1 MNLKKNDKIILIV
14 GVVNLIVAGA
24 GIALYSAPSSD
35 DTILDTNDTDMEYK
49 YTWTQRTGSKAIE
62 SPMVDKGSPFERSY
76 SIESA
81 SGSVLTQV
89 MVNIDWKDDNTFG
102 LLRTKGADTLTV
114 EVSLDGKSRDESS
127 ELEGNHSFSYNVN
140 SMPKDGAVDA
150 LSSSEAASKLKEEFM
165 DENTAD
171 FDVTLNIETGE
182 PWWRLLQNFKDKGNT
197 VDISVEYTYY
207 THELLEPED
216 EGDDTKTTGDDGVIV
231 SSHQL
236 GEFYVNLGH
245 GRGMI

>member
-14 GVVNLIVAGA
+14 GVVILIVAGA

-35 DTILDTNDTDMEYK
+35 DTIIDTDDTDMEYK
-49 YTWTQRTGSKAIE
+49 YTWTQRTGSKTIE
-62 SPMVDKGSPFERSY
+62 SPMVDKSSAFEGSY
-76 SIESA
+76 SVDST

-89 MVNIDWKDDNTFG
+89 TVNIDWKDDNTFG

-114 EVSLDGKSRDESS
+114 EVSLDGKSRDETS

-140 SMPKDGAVDA
+140 TMPQDGSVDA
-150 LSSSEAASKLKEEFM
+150 TALSDAKSQLEEEFM
-165 DENTAD
+165 DKNNAD
-171 FDVTLNIETGE
+171 FDVMLNIETGE
-182 PWWRLLQNFKDKGNT
+182 PWWRVLQNFKDKGNT

-216 EGDDTKTTGDDGVIV
+216 DGDDTKTTGDDDVIV

-236 GEFYVNLGH
+236 GEFYVNLGY